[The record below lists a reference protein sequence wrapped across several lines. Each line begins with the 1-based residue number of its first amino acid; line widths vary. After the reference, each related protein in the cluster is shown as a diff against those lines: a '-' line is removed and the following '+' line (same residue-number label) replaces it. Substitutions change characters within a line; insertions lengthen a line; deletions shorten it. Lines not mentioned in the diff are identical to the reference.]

1 MREEVPAFRE
11 SMSTRTNTILV
22 AAAVACG
29 ALVAQ
34 PAPAAT
40 DPQSQLV
47 EQIDALRTASGSTA
61 PELIAPLH
69 ILGLLYQETDQHA
82 LAIVALEEAR
92 YVTRV
97 HSGLS
102 SVDEAL
108 LLRQQ
113 IRSED
118 ALGNAARAWGLEHD
132 MLTIA
137 RKHIDDIRMV
147 PIFRALADDRTEVL
161 SKVRAGEY
169 PPELYLGC
177 YYGGTHPRYD
187 DPRDEQRPADAV
199 DSCRFGTRD
208 AVILKLRE
216 EILMYYADAIEA
228 IVNNGDYGS
237 EELRGLEKQA
247 LRVGFPADYLVLPS
261 VGNAML
267 GNTRFVGVRSRCTN
281 ATLDELLA
289 LPLQG
294 SCLEAVVREQGHVLA
309 NVGSWVSLVRLIAY
323 EIRSAA
329 SAADRAHAFVE
340 LADWH
345 LLSTPA
351 DRRHFE
357 KSTDT
362 ALEIYRR
369 AYGEVQR
376 DDEARAALFSPELP
390 ATLPA
395 YEPNPFASAA
405 AGTSSRHIDVS
416 FDVTKYGRAER
427 IEILETSS
435 GATRAEERDLLHLI
449 ESTSFRPRFVDGKL
463 AVAARVPL
471 RYHLSS

>member
-1 MREEVPAFRE
+1 MRDGVPAFRE
-11 SMSTRTNTILV
+11 SMGTRTNTLLV
-22 AAAVACG
+22 AAVIACG
-29 ALVAQ
+29 AVVAQ

-69 ILGLLYQETDQHA
+69 VLGLLYQETDQHA
-82 LAIVALEEAR
+82 LAVVALEEAR

-118 ALGNAARAWGLEHD
+118 ALGNAERAWGLEQD

-147 PIFRALADDRTEVL
+147 PIFHGLADDRSEL
-161 SKVRAGEY
+161 LREIRAGKH

-177 YYGGTHPRYD
+177 YYAGTHPRYD

-208 AVILKLRE
+208 AVIVKLRE

-228 IVNNGDYGS
+228 ILKNDDYGS
-237 EELRGLEKQA
+237 EELRDLERQA
-247 LRVGFPADYLVLPS
+247 LRFASPAAYLVSPS
-261 VGNAML
+261 TGNAML
-267 GNTRFVGVRSRCTN
+267 GNTRFFGVETHCS
-281 ATLDELLA
+281 AGTLDELLA
-289 LPLQG
+289 LPLFD
-294 SCLEAVVREQGHVLA
+294 SCLEAVVLKERHVIA

-323 EIRSAA
+323 EIRSEAP
-329 SAADRAHAFVE
+329 AADRSNAFAE

-362 ALEIYRR
+362 ALEIYAR
-369 AYGEVQR
+369 AYGELQR
-376 DDEARAALFSPELP
+376 DDEARATMFSPEVP
-390 ATLPA
+390 VTLPT
-395 YEPNPFASAA
+395 YERNPFASAA
-405 AGTSSRHIDVS
+405 AGTSARHIDVS

-427 IEILETSS
+427 IEILASS
-435 GATRAEERDLLHLI
+435 KDATRGEERDLMRLI
-449 ESTSFRPRFVDGKL
+449 ESTSFRPRYIDGKL
-463 AVAARVPL
+463 ADSASVVV
-471 RYHLSS
+471 RYHLSP